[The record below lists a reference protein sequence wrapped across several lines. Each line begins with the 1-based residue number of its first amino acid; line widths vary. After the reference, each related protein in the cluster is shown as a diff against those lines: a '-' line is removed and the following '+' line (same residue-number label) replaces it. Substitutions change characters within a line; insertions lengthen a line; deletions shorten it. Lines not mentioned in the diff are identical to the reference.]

1 MNLVDPER
9 RTANI
14 DNLSA
19 LERQVY
25 TALALLF
32 ITAPIAGALLL
43 SWLILSD
50 RMIAAQTVWILA
62 YCLGGLTSLFALYAL
77 VDAIIKLTFSRLR
90 VARKQPN

>member
-1 MNLVDPER
+1 MDLVDPER
-9 RTANI
+9 KTANV

-32 ITAPIAGALLL
+32 LFAPIAGAVLL

-77 VDAIIKLTFSRLR
+77 VDAIIKWTFSRPR
-90 VARKQPN
+90 VARKQPD

>member
-1 MNLVDPER
+1 MASVDPVR
-9 RTANI
+9 ITANV

-32 ITAPIAGALLL
+32 ITAPIAGAVLL

-50 RMIAAQTVWILA
+50 RMIAAQTVWILT
-62 YCLGGLTSLFALYAL
+62 YCLGGLTSLFALFAL
-77 VDAIIKLTFSRLR
+77 VDAIIKWTFSRLR
-90 VARKQPN
+90 VARKQPD